1 MSLAQGN
8 PATLEPSEFALL
20 VKQASAAELTG
31 LMTGPRRAAV
41 LDEIFRRMPE
51 VFRTDRAADLEAVI
65 HWVVGD
71 RPDGGAD
78 TYQIV
83 IADRTCRTSGTA
95 DRDPDLTLT
104 IGAVDFLK
112 VVTGNAHPVMLVM
125 KGRLRTR
132 GDMALTAKFP
142 GLFDV
147 PKV

>member
-8 PATLEPSEFALL
+8 PAVLPPQEFARL
-20 VKQASAAELTG
+20 VKQAPEAELTA
-31 LMTGPRRAAV
+31 LMTGGRRAAV

-51 VFRTDRAADLEAVI
+51 VFRADRAAGLDAVI

-71 RPDGGAD
+71 RPDGAAD
-78 TYQIV
+78 TYQIAV
-83 IADRTCRTSGTA
+83 ADRACRVSDTA
-95 DRDPDLTLT
+95 DRSPDLTLT

-112 VVTGNAHPVMLVM
+112 VVTGNAHPVLLVM

-142 GLFDV
+142 NLFDV
-147 PKV
+147 PRV